1 MQSTPEVVQQGSD
14 SMPRAKL
21 TGQGRMPV
29 ADLRN
34 GLNGQVTGLPP
45 SGHCQ
50 ANGGHPQVTGL
61 PPKGPSG
68 PVYAMV
74 NKVNMLKKK
83 LPSPKKSQPSHL
95 HNYCNVSPLLGN

>member
-1 MQSTPEVVQQGSD
+1 
-14 SMPRAKL
+14 MPRAKL

-34 GLNGQVTGLPP
+34 GLNGLPP
-45 SGHCQ
+45 SGNGQ
-50 ANGGHPQVTGL
+50 VSGGHPQVTGL

-74 NKVNMLKKK
+74 NKVNILKKK

-95 HNYCNVSPLLGN
+95 HNYCNVSPLLGKYKI